1 MVHVCIWGNAAWE
14 IYGAIALFLCTL
26 AMPFFPF
33 FAHARRGVTPCFFG
47 REWDT
52 AWAPSE
58 ALGAP
63 AARLELLVFS
73 HWIIVGSCD
82 SVSPFA
88 GMTSAP
94 PVPRKQML
102 FSCSC
107 KAVVGGTEA
116 SINLSLTLYWERIPC
131 TLWFCG
137 EPDRCCCFGPKA
149 PTLPG
154 ISPSVLRTW
163 TRWDTA
169 ITFYYI
175 DEKPE
180 FDCSVLE

>member
-1 MVHVCIWGNAAWE
+1 MAHVCIWGDAAWE

-33 FAHARRGVTPCFFG
+33 FVGARWGVVNGTQHEPLQWRLVHPLRASSCLSSHAESSSGAVT
-47 REWDT
+47 R
-52 AWAPSE
+52 S
-58 ALGAP
+58 
-63 AARLELLVFS
+63 ARLPGWRPRRPS
-73 HWIIVGSCD
+73 P
-82 SVSPFA
+82 VS
-88 GMTSAP
+88 
-94 PVPRKQML
+94 R
-102 FSCSC
+102 CS
-107 KAVVGGTEA
+107 T
-116 SINLSLTLYWERIPC
+116 NLSLTLYWERIPC

-169 ITFYYI
+169 ITF
-175 DEKPE
+175 
-180 FDCSVLE
+180 